1 MGTLIYYGLSLD
13 PTMLLAV
20 NEIPKLQSKSTE
32 KKNKNTDIILD
43 YASNYPN
50 TSIQYHASEMVL
62 HIDSYAAYLIFPN
75 GRSWTHGNYL
85 LRIWLSPDLSKPNPK
100 QNGLILTE
108 VKSIKNVISLAA
120 ESETADMFSNEKT
133 DV

>member
-1 MGTLIYYGLSLD
+1 
-13 PTMLLAV
+13 MLLAV

-75 GRSWTHGNYL
+75 GRS
-85 LRIWLSPDLSKPNPK
+85 
-100 QNGLILTE
+100 
-108 VKSIKNVISLAA
+108 
-120 ESETADMFSNEKT
+120 
-133 DV
+133 